1 MESPSTFYVKPK
13 ATPEREAFTGR
24 LDQKNAAPLWDVLGS
39 IVPREP
45 QPAAVPT
52 IWRYEELRPL
62 LMEAG
67 RLITAE
73 EAERRVLMLVNP
85 GLHGAS
91 RITQSLY
98 AGLQLILPGEVAR
111 THRHTAAAL
120 RLVVEGQGAYTAV
133 EGERTTMHPGDFI
146 LTPSWTYHDHGNP
159 GDTPVVWMDG
169 LDIPI
174 VNMFDSGFAEH
185 HPDTM
190 QPVSRDEGDALHPLR
205 VQPPPAGVHAAEKIV
220 AALHVSVQPQPGDA
234 GRAVSKRPASSQP
247 RHQDAVRQPGNRRLS
262 PADHRARSCNSC
274 RATFTARRIDRPT
287 PPCSTSSK
295 GTARARS
302 ATPRSPGSRT
312 TSSSCRR
319 GIRLRTRQPAT
330 RCCSVFQI
338 GRFRRRWGCGG
349 RRRDH
354 GRLKPDS
361 YDGHGGTSMDG
372 LRSVRLQP
380 DRDRY
385 LFQHG
390 VGSQPAASGSFLKV

>member
-13 ATPEREAFTGR
+13 ATPEREAFTG
-24 LDQKNAAPLWDVLGS
+24 GS
-39 IVPREP
+39 IRRMPLRSGTCWAASCRANRNR
-45 QPAAVPT
+45 PACPT

-73 EAERRVLMLVNP
+73 EAERRVVMLVNP

-133 EGERTTMHPGDFI
+133 DGERTTMHPGDFI

-190 QPVSRDEGDALHPLR
+190 QPVSRDEGRCAT
-205 VQPPPAGVHAAEKIV
+205 PATGRTSCRWSTRRRENRRRSSPIRTRA
-220 AALHVSVQPQPGDA
+220 A
-234 GRAVSKRPASSQP
+234 GRRSTRCIEA
-247 RHQDAVRQPGNRRLS
+247 
-262 PADHRARSCNSC
+262 AR
-274 RATFTARRIDRPT
+274 FI
-287 PPCSTSSK
+287 
-295 GTARARS
+295 
-302 ATPRSPGSRT
+302 
-312 TSSSCRR
+312 
-319 GIRLRTRQPAT
+319 PAT
-330 RCCSVFQI
+330 ASRCS
-338 GRFRRRWGCGG
+338 
-349 RRRDH
+349 
-354 GRLKPDS
+354 S
-361 YDGHGGTSMDG
+361 
-372 LRSVRLQP
+372 
-380 DRDRY
+380 
-385 LFQHG
+385 
-390 VGSQPAASGSFLKV
+390 